1 VTERRVVVVGGGVA
15 GLTAAYRL
23 TLAAG
28 APAVT
33 VLEADPRAGG
43 KLASAR
49 VGDLDLEAGA
59 DSFVARKPW
68 AVDLCK
74 ELGLGRD
81 LVPPGETGAWLWTE
95 GGLVRMTRDAA
106 FGIPGDIGDVLK
118 WPGLSRGGRRRAARD
133 LLIRTRRDRSDE
145 SLGALLR
152 RRLGD
157 EATDLAVAPL
167 LAGLFA
173 GDVDRLSTLAT
184 FPELQAWELG
194 QGSLIRGSQAARR
207 NARGAEAGPMF
218 LKLKNGTA
226 TLTDRLAERLGP
238 DIVRTGTRATAIEH
252 AAGDGFEVHIADG
265 ERLPAD
271 AVIVA
276 TPAWAAADLLE
287 GIAQPAA
294 ADLLDI
300 PYASTAVVLL
310 VYPEGSQP
318 SLPPGTGF
326 VVPRGR
332 APMTACTWLSSK
344 WPREDY
350 GTRAVV
356 RCYVGAAG
364 EDDVVDAPDEDLV
377 AACERHLAALMP
389 LPEHAAHAGVVRWH
403 RSMPQYEVGHLER
416 VARIRSG
423 LPAGIVVTGSA
434 YDGVG
439 IPDCVRAAGEA
450 AEQVAEHLAGTK
462 ETVR

>member
-23 TLAAG
+23 TLSAG
-28 APAVT
+28 APTVT

-43 KLASAR
+43 KLASVR

-81 LVPPGETGAWLWTE
+81 LVPPGETGAWLWTQ
-95 GGLVRMTRDAA
+95 GGLVQMTRDAA

-118 WPGLSRGGRRRAARD
+118 WPGLSRRGRRRAARD
-133 LLIRTRRDRSDE
+133 LLVRTRRDRSDE
-145 SLGALLR
+145 SLGSLLR

-184 FPELQAWELG
+184 FPELRAWELG

-207 NARGAEAGPMF
+207 NAGGAEAGPMF
-218 LKLKNGTA
+218 LKLKGGTA

-238 DIVRTGTRATAIEH
+238 EVVRTGTRATAIEQRV
-252 AAGDGFEVHIADG
+252 GGGFEVAVAG
-265 ERLPAD
+265 GARLPAD

-287 GIAQPAA
+287 GIAPPAA

-310 VYPEGSQP
+310 VYPEGTQA
-318 SLPPGTGF
+318 SLPAGTGF

-344 WPREDY
+344 WPREEY

-356 RCYVGAAG
+356 RCYVGSAG
-364 EDDVVDAPDEDLV
+364 DDDVVDASDEDLV
-377 AACERHLAALMP
+377 AACERHLAALLL
-389 LPEHAAHAGVVRWH
+389 LPEHAVHTGVVRWQ

-416 VARIRSG
+416 VVRIRSG

-439 IPDCVRAAGEA
+439 IPDCVREAGEA
-450 AEQVAEHLAGTK
+450 AERVAEHLAGTK

>member
-1 VTERRVVVVGGGVA
+1 VTERRHVVVVGGGVA

-23 TLAAG
+23 TRAAD

-33 VLEADPRAGG
+33 MLEADPRVGG
-43 KLASAR
+43 KLAPVR
-49 VGDLDLEAGA
+49 VGDLELEAGA

-81 LVPPGETGAWLWTE
+81 LVPPGERGAWLWTE
-95 GGLVRMTRDAA
+95 AGLVRMATDAP
-106 FGIPGDIGDVLK
+106 FGIPGDVGEVLR
-118 WPGLSRGGRRRAARD
+118 WPGLSGRGRRRAARD
-133 LLIRTRRDRSDE
+133 LVIRRRRDGADE

-157 EATDLAVAPL
+157 EATELAVAPL

-173 GDVDRLSTLAT
+173 GDVDRLSASAT
-184 FPELQAWELG
+184 FPELRAWESS

-207 NARGAEAGPMF
+207 GARGDEAGPMF
-218 LKLKNGTA
+218 LKLRGGTA
-226 TLTDRLAERLGP
+226 TLTDRLAQRLGP
-238 DIVRTGTRATAIEH
+238 DVVRTDTRAASIEP
-252 AAGDGFEVHIADG
+252 AGGRYEVLTSEGA
-265 ERLPAD
+265 RLPAD
-271 AVIVA
+271 AAIVA

-287 GIAQPAA
+287 GIAPPAA

-310 VYPEGSQP
+310 VYPEGTQP
-318 SLPPGTGF
+318 SLPAGTGF

-344 WPREDY
+344 WPREDF

-356 RCYVGAAG
+356 RCYVGSAG
-364 EDDVVDAPDEDLV
+364 DDDVVDAPDEDLV
-377 AACERHLAALMP
+377 AACERHLAALLP
-389 LPEHAAHAGVVRWH
+389 LPEHAAQTGVVRWH
-403 RSMPQYEVGHLER
+403 RAMPQYETGHLER

-450 AEQVAEHLAGTK
+450 AERVAEHLAGTK